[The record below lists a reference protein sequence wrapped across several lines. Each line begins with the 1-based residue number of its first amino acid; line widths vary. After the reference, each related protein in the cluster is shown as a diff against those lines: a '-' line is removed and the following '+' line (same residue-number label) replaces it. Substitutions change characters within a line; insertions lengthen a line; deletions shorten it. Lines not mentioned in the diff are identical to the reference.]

1 MNALRAVVVL
11 ILLLLPVL
19 FASNYQLFQLTLTV
33 ATALAILGLNLV
45 TGYTGQISLG
55 HGAFYAI
62 GAYVTA
68 ILMADFDVPYWA
80 TLPVAALVCAAAGY
94 LIGLPA
100 LRVGG
105 LYLALITL
113 AMASAVPQILKFKGL
128 EDWTGG
134 VQGVFISKPAAPLDL
149 PLSPDQ
155 YLYLFS
161 LVVAGILFW
170 LARNLLR
177 GRMGLAMMAIR
188 DQPLAAEAAGVNLAQ
203 VKTRSFAVSAMITG
217 IAGSLSAI
225 AVEFVSPDS
234 FPVLLSIFLF
244 VGLVVGGVGSLLGP
258 IFGAVFVQFVPN
270 IADEISKAAPG
281 AVYGVA
287 LILVLWLMPGGVA
300 GALRQVGEA
309 LAKRRARFQLGAEK
323 RPMQVPDVVE

>member
-1 MNALRAVVVL
+1 MNAVRTAAAL
-11 ILLLLPVL
+11 IVPLLPVA

-33 ATALAILGLNLV
+33 SMAIAILGLNLV

-55 HGAFYAI
+55 HGGFYAI

-68 ILMADFDVPYWA
+68 ILMADFNVPYWA
-80 TLPVAALVCAAAGY
+80 TLPVAALICAGAGY

-113 AMASAVPQILKFKGL
+113 ALASAVPQILKFKGL

-134 VQGVFISKPAAPLDL
+134 VQGVFISKPAAPFGL

-161 LVVAGILFW
+161 LAVAGVLFG
-170 LARNLLR
+170 LAYNLVH

-188 DQPLAAEAAGVNLAQ
+188 DQPLAAEAAGINLAQ
-203 VKTRSFAVSAMITG
+203 VKTRSFAISAMMTG
-217 IAGSLSAI
+217 VAGSLSAI

-234 FPVLLSIFLF
+234 FQVLLSIFLF

-258 IFGAVFVQFVPN
+258 VFGAIFVQFVPN
-270 IADEISKAAPG
+270 IADSISKAAPG

-300 GALRQVGEA
+300 GALRQGLIA
-309 LAKRRARFQLGAEK
+309 LSKRRRGLRAETG
-323 RPMQVPDVVE
+323 RLQMPDVVE

>member
-1 MNALRAVVVL
+1 MNPVRVGIALIV
-11 ILLLLPVL
+11 LLLPLL
-19 FASNYQLFQLTLTV
+19 FATNYQLFQLTLTIS
-33 ATALAILGLNLV
+33 TALAILGLNLV

-55 HGAFYAI
+55 HGGFYAI

-68 ILMADFDVPYWA
+68 ILMADFNVPYWA
-80 TLPVAALVCAAAGY
+80 TLPVSALICAGAGY
-94 LIGLPA
+94 LIALPA

-113 AMASAVPQILKFKGL
+113 ALASAVPQILKFKGL

-134 VQGVFISKPAAPLDL
+134 VQGVFISKPPAPFGL

-161 LVVAGILFW
+161 LAVAGLLFG
-170 LARNLLR
+170 LAYNLVR

-188 DQPLAAEAAGVNLAQ
+188 DQPLAAEAAGINLAR
-203 VKTRSFAVSAMITG
+203 VKTRTFAISAMMTG
-217 IAGSLSAI
+217 VAGSLSAI

-234 FPVLLSIFLF
+234 FQVLLSIFLF

-258 IFGAVFVQFVPN
+258 IFGAIFVQFVPN

-287 LILVLWLMPGGVA
+287 LILVLWLMPAGIA
-300 GALRQVGEA
+300 GALRQGLLA
-309 LAKRRARFQLGAEK
+309 LSGRVRGGRLTDHRRVH
-323 RPMQVPDVVE
+323 MPDPVE